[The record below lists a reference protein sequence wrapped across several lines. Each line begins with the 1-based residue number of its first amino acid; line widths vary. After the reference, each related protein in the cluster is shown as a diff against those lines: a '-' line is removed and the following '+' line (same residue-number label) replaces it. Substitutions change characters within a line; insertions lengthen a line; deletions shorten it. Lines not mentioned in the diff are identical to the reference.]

1 MKFKKQR
8 ESGSSAPTSGK
19 RRQPIRLKN
28 TDPLPLLLEIMAALR
43 SPNGC
48 PWDKEQDH
56 RSIRFHAIEEACE
69 LVDAIES
76 GDDEE
81 MVEEL
86 GDALLQV
93 VFHSQLGRERGAFDF
108 EAVCKSIA
116 EKLIRRHPH
125 VFGESDATTVDAVWT
140 QWEQIKRGE
149 KAGKRTERTSALD
162 GVPRHLPALLRAEK
176 IFKKARKA
184 GLEVRARKVNLG
196 SKKAL
201 GEALYDLVAEAQSRG
216 WNAEELL
223 RAKLK
228 SAEKELRSQERKKS
242 AAAKH

>member
-1 MKFKKQR
+1 MKSRTQRKSSSSRASAKK
-8 ESGSSAPTSGK
+8 
-19 RRQPIRLKN
+19 RQPVRLQQ

-125 VFGESDATTVDAVWT
+125 VFGESDATTVDAVWS

-149 KAGKRTERTSALD
+149 KAGKPTERTSALD

-184 GLEVRARKVNLG
+184 GLEVHSRPVKLK

-201 GEALYDLVAEAQSRG
+201 GDALFDLVAEAQSRG

-223 RAKLK
+223 RSKLK

-242 AAAKH
+242 VTAKH